1 MSVAF
6 TALASAVLGGLTT
19 LAGAWWQR
27 HRILAEADL
36 TSVAAAERVNT
47 LLTRQLED
55 TIQRLRDAETW
66 ADELERKLRAA
77 EGELE
82 RMAATVE
89 RLTALLSRY
98 ER

>member
-1 MSVAF
+1 MTVAL
-6 TALASAVLGGLTT
+6 TALVSALLGGLTS

-55 TIQRLRDAETW
+55 TIQRLHDAESW
-66 ADELERKLRAA
+66 ADELERKLKLA

-89 RLTALLSRY
+89 RLTAMLAKYDR
-98 ER
+98 

>member
-1 MSVAF
+1 MSVAL
-6 TALASAVLGGLTT
+6 TALISAVLGALTT
-19 LAGAWWQR
+19 LAGAYWQR

-55 TIQRLRDAETW
+55 TIARLRDAETW
-66 ADELERKLRAA
+66 ADELERKLRNA

-89 RLTALLSRY
+89 RLTAMLARY

>member
-6 TALASAVLGGLTT
+6 TALASAILGGLTT

-47 LLTRQLED
+47 LLTRQLEE

-77 EGELE
+77 ESELE

-89 RLTALLSRY
+89 RLSSLLSRY

>member
-1 MSVAF
+1 MVVA
-6 TALASAVLGGLTT
+6 LVSAFIGGLTT

-66 ADELERKLRAA
+66 ASDLEAKLRSA
-77 EGELE
+77 EAELD
-82 RMAATVE
+82 RMSVTVE
-89 RLTALLSRY
+89 RLNALLARY
-98 ER
+98 QAG

>member
-6 TALASAVLGGLTT
+6 TALISAVLGGLTT

-55 TIQRLRDAETW
+55 TITRLRDAETW
-66 ADELERKLRAA
+66 ADELERKLRNA
-77 EGELE
+77 ETELE
-82 RMAATVE
+82 RMASTVE
-89 RLTALLSRY
+89 RLTAMLARY